1 MSRIADVPVTPMLQS
16 PPAVPPA
23 PQLPAQTQSGF
34 GGGFHHGVSL
44 LHGWL
49 PQVITFVAVLLLVVA
64 FARATRRW
72 WLLWVPASVAFAL
85 GVVWASWIYTND
97 EGLASDP
104 APALLW
110 VAIGL
115 AGAALAA
122 AVVGIRT
129 GGWWQRIV
137 AVLAVP
143 AALLNVGVVL
153 NQWVGYYPT
162 ANAAWAALTAEPL
175 PHQTSLDALASL
187 RNTNVGAGRIV
198 PVDIPESGS
207 HFNHR
212 TEYVY
217 LPPAWFR
224 GDEPPALPTVMMIGG
239 EFNTPA
245 DWVRSGQIMGGVD
258 DFARSNNGRTPIL
271 VFVDSGGSFNNDT
284 ECVNGPRGDAADHL
298 TNDVPGYV
306 ESTFGASADPAKWG
320 VVGWSMGGTCAVD
333 LATMHPELFGTFVD
347 IAGDIGPAAGTK
359 EQTVK
364 RLFGGDEQ
372 AWAAFDPMTV
382 MQKHGPYAD
391 TVGLFDD
398 LTPPAW
404 QKRMASDPKVKA
416 YLQQPI
422 DESKVG
428 MGGKDGVFDTGEV
441 GAAEALCAQGQQVD
455 IDCTVHTTEG
465 GHTWQFAAAAFTS
478 SFPWMTARLGLPV
491 PGLSS

>member
-1 MSRIADVPVTPMLQS
+1 MLQS

-23 PQLPAQTQSGF
+23 PQMPKQTQAGYP
-34 GGGFHHGVSL
+34 GFHHGVSL

-49 PQVITFVAVLLLVVA
+49 PQVITFAAVFLLIVA
-64 FARATRRW
+64 FARFTRRW
-72 WLLWVPASVAFAL
+72 WLLWVPLCIVFAL
-85 GVVWASWIYTND
+85 GVVWASWEYTNN

-110 VAIGL
+110 VAVGL
-115 AGAALAA
+115 AGAVLAA
-122 AVVGIRT
+122 AVLGIRT
-129 GGWWQRIV
+129 GSWWQRI
-137 AVLAVP
+137 AAIIAVP
-143 AALLNVGVVL
+143 LALLNVGVVL

-175 PHQTSLDALASL
+175 PHQTDLDALASL
-187 RNTNVGAGRIV
+187 RNTNPDVGRIV

-217 LPPAWFR
+217 LPPAWFQ
-224 GDEPPALPTVMMIGG
+224 GDKPPTLPVIMMIGG

-245 DWVRSGQIMGGVD
+245 DWVNSGQIMNSVD
-258 DFARSNNGRTPIL
+258 SFATSNNGQTPIL
-271 VFVDSGGSFNNDT
+271 VFVDSGGAFNNDT

-298 TNDVPGYV
+298 TKDVPDYV

-320 VVGWSMGGTCAVD
+320 IVGWSMGGTCAVD

-347 IAGDIGPAAGTK
+347 IAGDIAPTAGTK

-364 RLFGGDEQ
+364 RLFGGSEQ
-372 AWAAFDPMTV
+372 AWADFDPTTV
-382 MQKHGPYAD
+382 MQKHGNYSD

-398 LTPPAW
+398 LTPPAR
-404 QKRMASDPKVKA
+404 QREMANDPKIKA
-416 YLQQPI
+416 RMQQMMGNPN
-422 DESKVG
+422 DETAG
-428 MGGKDGVFDTGEV
+428 MGGHDGVYDTGEV
-441 GAAEALCAQGQQVD
+441 GAAEALCAEGQKVN
-455 IDCTVHTTEG
+455 INCTVHTTEG

-478 SFPWMTARLGLPV
+478 SFPWMTERLGLPLV
-491 PGLSS
+491 HPLS